1 MSRTKLF
8 RDRFF
13 RDESRSLITE
23 PSKRMKN
30 QSGEAHLRDYIHLVH
45 RMKKNCV
52 YYIYYIVVYNHIN

>member
-45 RMKKNCV
+45 RMKKIV
-52 YYIYYIVVYNHIN
+52 FIIYII